1 MINIGLIGFGTVGVG
16 VYNTFMER
24 KDYLEMLLQNE
35 LNIKKILV
43 KNIDKERKVKVNREL
58 LTSNED
64 DFFSDNDIEI
74 IIEVTPG
81 ASDAYRYAKKSLLE
95 NKHFITSNKA
105 LVSAYYEELSTLFE
119 EKNLKFLYEA
129 SVGGAIPIVRELKE
143 QIKLN
148 EVTNIRAILNGTTNF
163 ILTNIY
169 AKNISFYEALKTA
182 QELGYAEQN
191 PSDDIDCLDS
201 MRKIRILSTLGF
213 GTSIV
218 EDDVLVNGIG
228 NVSSYDIDTL
238 KKMGFKVKLI
248 ASAIVS
254 NGRYQVSVFPTA
266 INSKDI
272 FYNIDYR
279 KNIISFTGDK
289 VGELSFI
296 GEGAGMYE
304 TANSVLSD
312 LIEVISNKDFT
323 SPLRARGLTNL
334 ISNYKGNFYVRI
346 SNEKIDIPKE
356 FIRDIVSEDNPFVFT
371 THEIKIF
378 ELIEHI
384 KKIRQNDYSIIKID
398 E

>member
-1 MINIGLIGFGTVGVG
+1 MINIGLIGFGTVGIG
-16 VYNTFMER
+16 VYNTFMQR
-24 KDYLEMLLQNE
+24 KDYLEMILQNE
-35 LNIKKILV
+35 FNIKKILV
-43 KNIDKERKVKVNREL
+43 KNIDKERKVKVDAKL
-58 LTSNED
+58 LTANED
-64 DFFSDNDIEI
+64 DIFSDEEIDIV
-74 IIEVTPG
+74 IELTPS
-81 ASDAYRYAKKSLLE
+81 ADDAYRYAKKVLE
-95 NKHFITSNKA
+95 ANKHFITSNKA

-129 SVGGAIPIVRELKE
+129 SVGGAIPIIQELKE

-148 EVTNIRAILNGTTNF
+148 EITNIRAILNGTTNF

-169 AKNISFYEALKTA
+169 EKNISFYEALKTA
-182 QELGYAEQN
+182 QELGYAEKN
-191 PSDDIDCLDS
+191 PSDDIDGIDS

-218 EDDVLVNGIG
+218 EEDVLVNGIG

-254 NGRYQVSVFPTA
+254 NGRYEVSVFPTA

-279 KNIISFTGDK
+279 KNIIMLVGDK
-289 VGELSFI
+289 VGELGFI

-312 LIEVISNKDFT
+312 LIEVVSNKDCS
-323 SPLRARGLTNL
+323 SPLRARGLENG
-334 ISNYKGNFYVRI
+334 ISNYKGSFYVRI
-346 SNEKIDIPKE
+346 SGEKIYIPEK
-356 FIRDIVSEDNPFVFT
+356 FIGNVISEDNPFVFT
-371 THEIKIF
+371 TNEINIF
-378 ELIEHI
+378 DLLESLKQI
-384 KKIRQNDYSIIKID
+384 KQEDYSIIKI
-398 E
+398 EE